1 MIGGVLGGSLI
12 DRACKKHAEP
22 SMVAWGCNQALV
34 RWRQENRSSRSSLA
48 TKASLGY
55 MKPPSKK
62 KKKDRKGKLVD
73 RGGTFLWCDYL

>member
-1 MIGGVLGGSLI
+1 MTGGVLGGSLI

-34 RWRQENRSSRSSLA
+34 RWRQENSSRSSLA

-55 MKPPSKK
+55 MRPPSKK
-62 KKKDRKGKLVD
+62 KEKEKKAEKEN
-73 RGGTFLWCDYL
+73 W